1 LSAFVAD
8 ASVASAW
15 ILPDE
20 DTAFADKM
28 AELMAVEGA
37 VVPDLF
43 WHEIRN
49 VPLTAE
55 RRQRIRAEYSTTAL
69 ARLLELP
76 IKTAPHYDSFAV
88 LQLARRHGLTAYDAA
103 YLALAITKSL
113 PLASLDKRVLA
124 AARAEGIGLPSESAG
139 SPHEL

>member
-28 AELMAVEGA
+28 AELMAAEGA
-37 VVPDLF
+37 IVPDLF

-49 VPLTAE
+49 VLLTAE
-55 RRQRIRAEYSTTAL
+55 RRQRIHAEYSTTAL
-69 ARLLELP
+69 ARLLALP
-76 IKTAPHYDSFAV
+76 IETAPHDDSFAV

-103 YLALAITKSL
+103 YLALAITKDL

-124 AARAEGIGLPSESAG
+124 AARAEGIGLPPASAG
-139 SPHEL
+139 SPNEL

>member
-1 LSAFVAD
+1 LTAFVAD

-28 AELMAVEGA
+28 AELMAEEGA

-49 VPLTAE
+49 VLLTAE
-55 RRQRIRAEYSTTAL
+55 RRKRIQAEYSITAL
-69 ARLLELP
+69 ARLSALP
-76 IKTAPHYDSFAV
+76 IETASQDDSFAI

-103 YLALAITKSL
+103 YLALAIAKDL

-124 AARAEGIGLPSESAG
+124 AGRAEGISLLSAFAG
-139 SPHEL
+139 GHDEL